1 MGNPV
6 TETGAVTGA
15 GGTNKDTVSREGE
28 RGGEGERC
36 LQIGT
41 QMAYLLGPNT
51 CSN

>member
-6 TETGAVTGA
+6 TETGAVTVA
-15 GGTNKDTVSREGE
+15 GGTNKDTDSRERE
-28 RGGEGERC
+28 GGNAARC